1 MISNKIW
8 LGNNHAKQSETLK
21 NWSFRIYMFVWTSA
35 LQKLLVH
42 TDFNMFVD
50 EWMSANESPAWNFSE
65 NTEKS

>member
-1 MISNKIW
+1 
-8 LGNNHAKQSETLK
+8 
-21 NWSFRIYMFVWTSA
+21 MFVWTSA